1 MNINIVMC
9 VVGVFFIC
17 GAFYATG
24 IGGAFSRG
32 RYRPISGAGRVILLL
47 SGITIFI
54 SGLDRLLMRSGLLH
68 GWLRGA
74 VALSSVVVV
83 VVVLNLRRVRSS
95 MATGTSQ
102 ATFSIEYPNGLPS
115 ELIAVRIAFF
125 VIVAMML
132 VFGAVPMA
140 DSVAKTGI
148 ICCVLAL
155 FGIGFL
161 YGALEHHYLK
171 TGHAA
176 EIKFPDE
183 NGDESQTSR

>member
-1 MNINIVMC
+1 MTINIVMC

-17 GAFYATG
+17 GAFYAAG

-32 RYRPISGAGRVILLL
+32 PYRPISGAGRVILLL

-115 ELIAVRIAFF
+115 ELIAVRIA
-125 VIVAMML
+125 ML
-132 VFGAVPMA
+132 RNSCNDVGFRSGSDGGFSGEDRHYLLRIGAVWYR
-140 DSVAKTGI
+140 
-148 ICCVLAL
+148 L
-155 FGIGFL
+155 FVWR
-161 YGALEHHYLK
+161 A
-171 TGHAA
+171 
-176 EIKFPDE
+176 
-183 NGDESQTSR
+183 